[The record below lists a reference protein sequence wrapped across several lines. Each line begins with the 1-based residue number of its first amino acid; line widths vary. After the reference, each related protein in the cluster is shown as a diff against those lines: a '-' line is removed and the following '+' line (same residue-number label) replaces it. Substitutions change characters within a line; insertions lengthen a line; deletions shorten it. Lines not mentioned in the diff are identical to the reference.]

1 MVKSVLPNIDMIKAI
16 CIDNNVKELYLFGSA
31 LTNKFSDKSDID
43 FLVDFNS
50 MTPLEY
56 TDKYFKLKFSLE
68 EILNR
73 EIDLLEK
80 KTLKNPFLSLEIDK
94 HKQLIYA
101 A

>member
-1 MVKSVLPNIDMIKAI
+1 MIAVLPHIEEIKTI

-31 LTNKFSDKSDID
+31 LTDKFTINSDID
-43 FLVDFNS
+43 FLVEFKK
-50 MTPLEY
+50 MTPAEY

-68 EILNR
+68 EVLKR
-73 EIDLLEK
+73 EIDLLETK
-80 KTLKNPFLSLEIDK
+80 ALRNPFVSQEIEK

>member
-1 MVKSVLPNIDMIKAI
+1 MNGVLLHIDEIKTV

-31 LTNKFSDKSDID
+31 LTRKFSDKSDVD

-50 MTPLEY
+50 MTPAEY
-56 TDKYFKLKFSLE
+56 TLKYFSLKFSLE
-68 EILNR
+68 EILQR

-80 KTLKNPFLSLEIDK
+80 KSLRNPFFSMEIDK
-94 HKQLIYA
+94 RKQLIYA